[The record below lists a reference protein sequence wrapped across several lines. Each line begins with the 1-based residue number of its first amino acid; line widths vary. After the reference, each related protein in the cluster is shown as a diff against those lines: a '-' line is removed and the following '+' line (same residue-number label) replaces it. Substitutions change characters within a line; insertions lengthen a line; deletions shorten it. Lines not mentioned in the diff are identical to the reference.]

1 MDLEMRGTQNL
12 RIIRLVMIRVP
23 RFQKYHTESDLWNHH
38 IDVTVFEF
46 FLRKSNFL
54 ILCTVYLPD
63 PVTAEAQRSRP
74 SNAIG
79 TVAAWIGVGEC
90 RPIAE
95 RA

>member
-1 MDLEMRGTQNL
+1 MKSPYRCD
-12 RIIRLVMIRVP
+12 
-23 RFQKYHTESDLWNHH
+23 K
-38 IDVTVFEF
+38 
-46 FLRKSNFL
+46 KSNFL
-54 ILCTVYLPD
+54 ILCTIYLPE
-63 PVTAEAQRSRP
+63 PVTAEAHRSRP